1 MQCAIVDSTLQ
12 DVLSCGSC
20 ELDWCCTSWLFL
32 VLASKL
38 SPFCS
43 SHVTISTFRP
53 ITGTEVDQ
61 RWCVFDNQG
70 LGWPRTTR
78 KSWNAGI
85 FRSFLSWTTRVVLAG
100 MFAPQNHGAFECIK
114 CSLLLVNFIVVT
126 QLTVK
131 GTWQICPL
139 SSCSVGKWQIKYWWA
154 TLPANLPVCLR
165 FTVQHNVRKTAKW
178 RKQS

>member
-1 MQCAIVDSTLQ
+1 MLCN
-12 DVLSCGSC
+12 VLLWTPPCRTFSLVVLVSWTAVVHPGS
-20 ELDWCCTSWLFL
+20 LFVFTL
-32 VLASKL
+32 VLASNL

-53 ITGTEVDQ
+53 ITGTKVDQ

-100 MFAPQNHGAFECIK
+100 MFASQNHGAFECIK
-114 CSLLLVNFIVVT
+114 CSLLLVNFIVFT

-154 TLPANLPVCLR
+154 TLHANLPVCFR
-165 FTVQHNVRKTAKW
+165 FTV
-178 RKQS
+178 

>member
-1 MQCAIVDSTLQ
+1 MQCDEPALRTPPCRPFSLVVLVSWT
-12 DVLSCGSC
+12 DVVHPGFLWFILWFWPQNC
-20 ELDWCCTSWLFL
+20 LLF
-32 VLASKL
+32 VFIMSKY
-38 SPFCS
+38 
-43 SHVTISTFRP
+43 RP

-100 MFAPQNHGAFECIK
+100 MFASQNHGAFECIK

-139 SSCSVGKWQIKYWWA
+139 SSCSMGKWQIKYWWA
-154 TLPANLPVCLR
+154 TLPANLPVCFR
-165 FTVQHNVRKTAKW
+165 FTV
-178 RKQS
+178 